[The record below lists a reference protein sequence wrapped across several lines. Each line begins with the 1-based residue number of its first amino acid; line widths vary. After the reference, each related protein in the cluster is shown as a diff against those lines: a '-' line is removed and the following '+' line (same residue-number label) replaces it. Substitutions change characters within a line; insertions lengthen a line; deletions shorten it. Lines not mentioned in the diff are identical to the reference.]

1 MSSDTIK
8 NMGHSVN
15 VRLKQLAHD
24 QNAAFDYILLRYA
37 YERFLYR
44 LGLSRYAKQFIL
56 KGACAFSVWFGPM
69 LRVRRDTDLLCFGDS
84 APDHL
89 VQCFREICE
98 TAVPDDGIRFD
109 TSSITADE
117 IKRDAKY
124 HGTRITFSAAIQN
137 ARVTMQFDIGF
148 GDSVYPEAELK
159 EYPVLL
165 NTFPAP
171 GVLVYSRYT
180 VIAEKFEAV
189 TELGMLNSRL
199 KDFFD
204 IWLLSEEFDFDYH
217 LLEQAISKTFR
228 RRESIL
234 PTKLPIGLSEEFSND
249 PIKQSQW
256 KAFLRHISAQRKPD
270 SLQDAIDRIRAF
282 LQPFISA
289 KETKRTKWA
298 AGKGW
303 Q

>member
-1 MSSDTIK
+1 MKIR
-8 NMGHSVN
+8 
-15 VRLKQLAHD
+15 VRLSLLFVLCSTASLLVCG
-24 QNAAFDYILLRYA
+24 FLLLRA
-37 YERFLYR
+37 
-44 LGLSRYAKQFIL
+44 SAKGMI
-56 KGACAFSVWFGPM
+56 
-69 LRVRRDTDLLCFGDS
+69 RS
-84 APDHL
+84 AQDN
-89 VQCFREICE
+89 
-98 TAVPDDGIRFD
+98 AV
-109 TSSITADE
+109 S
-117 IKRDAKY
+117 
-124 HGTRITFSAAIQN
+124 
-137 ARVTMQFDIGF
+137 
-148 GDSVYPEAELK
+148 
-159 EYPVLL
+159 
-165 NTFPAP
+165 
-171 GVLVYSRYT
+171 
-180 VIAEKFEAV
+180 
-189 TELGMLNSRL
+189 ELGMLNSRL